1 VNGRV
6 EEGTL
11 RVLFVGDDW
20 AEAHHDI
27 EIQDEAGR
35 RLIRR
40 RLPEGI
46 GGIGELHELIG
57 RFAGDDD
64 DPGQVVVGIET
75 DRGPWVA
82 ALLAAGYLVYAINP
96 LSVSR
101 YRDRHVT
108 SGAKSD
114 PGDAKVLADLVRT
127 DRAAHRPIAG
137 DSALAEAVKVLARSH
152 QNLCWLRGRTAN
164 TLRSTLRE
172 FYPAALEAFDELTSG
187 DALAVLEIAST
198 PAAGR
203 RLSVSKIAVALRRGG
218 RRRNVETRAG
228 QIQAALRNP
237 QLEQPL
243 VIADAFGAS
252 VRAYVTVLA
261 STVAQIAQLA
271 EALEASFGRHPAAE
285 IVLSQPGLGTILG
298 ARVRAEGGDDPHR
311 DATAKARKN
320 YAGTSPIT
328 RASGTRRVV
337 LARYAVNDRLRDA
350 LHQQAFTALNVSPGA
365 RAYYDAHRATGAGHH
380 QALRTVSNR
389 LVGILHGCL
398 RHGTCYDEATAWPH
412 QQQDDQQAAA

>member
-1 VNGRV
+1 M
-6 EEGTL
+6 

-137 DSALAEAVKVLARSH
+137 DSALAEAVKVLARGH
-152 QNLCWLRGRTAN
+152 QNLVLAARPDREHAALHAARVLPRRPRGIRGADQRRCAGRARDRVNARCGSAAVGLEDRCRVASRWPPAQRRDPRRGRSRRACQVSCVN
-164 TLRSTLRE
+164 GAPLLLDLGRE
-172 FYPAALEAFDELTSG
+172 SAGEHDFELVERGGPAVDCCAAG
-187 DALAVLEIAST
+187 QDALRQVLPPRA
-198 PAAGR
+198 
-203 RLSVSKIAVALRRGG
+203 LSRVSI
-218 RRRNVETRAG
+218 
-228 QIQAALRNP
+228 
-237 QLEQPL
+237 
-243 VIADAFGAS
+243 S
-252 VRAYVTVLA
+252 
-261 STVAQIAQLA
+261 
-271 EALEASFGRHPAAE
+271 H
-285 IVLSQPGLGTILG
+285 
-298 ARVRAEGGDDPHR
+298 
-311 DATAKARKN
+311 TAK
-320 YAGTSPIT
+320 
-328 RASGTRRVV
+328 
-337 LARYAVNDRLRDA
+337 
-350 LHQQAFTALNVSPGA
+350 
-365 RAYYDAHRATGAGHH
+365 
-380 QALRTVSNR
+380 
-389 LVGILHGCL
+389 
-398 RHGTCYDEATAWPH
+398 
-412 QQQDDQQAAA
+412 